1 MSRSSSSLLKNS
13 FLYLIATI
21 SIRATSFCY
30 YLLFAF
36 SITGRI
42 RICVYGFCC
51 IYFFNMVMQF
61 SMHACISRFFFDCED
76 EESVKRLYSTI
87 VLFISI
93 NSVII
98 FTLLWCFNEQLA
110 VLINLPT
117 VYFKLALIISFFGV
131 FYNAILALLYVKQNA
146 KKVSV
151 TSICVGVFQ
160 IFIQLLLVVNLE
172 NKAMA
177 LVGTLFL
184 NSILTFIIF
193 LFYSKP
199 FLL

>member
-1 MSRSSSSLLKNS
+1 
-13 FLYLIATI
+13 
-21 SIRATSFCY
+21 
-30 YLLFAF
+30 
-36 SITGRI
+36 
-42 RICVYGFCC
+42 
-51 IYFFNMVMQF
+51 
-61 SMHACISRFFFDCED
+61 MHACISRFFFDCED

-117 VYFKLALIISFFGV
+117 VYFKLALIISFLVYFIML
-131 FYNAILALLYVKQNA
+131 FWLYYMLNKMQ

-160 IFIQLLLVVNLE
+160 IF
-172 NKAMA
+172 
-177 LVGTLFL
+177 
-184 NSILTFIIF
+184 
-193 LFYSKP
+193 YSTVISCKSGK
-199 FLL
+199 

>member
-21 SIRATSFCY
+21 SIRATSF
-30 YLLFAF
+30 LLLPFY
-36 SITGRI
+36 SHLVSPEEYGY
-42 RICVYGFCC
+42 VYMVSAVST
-51 IYFFNMVMQF
+51 FFNMVMQF

-117 VYFKLALIISFFGV
+117 VYFK
-131 FYNAILALLYVKQNA
+131 
-146 KKVSV
+146 
-151 TSICVGVFQ
+151 
-160 IFIQLLLVVNLE
+160 
-172 NKAMA
+172 
-177 LVGTLFL
+177 
-184 NSILTFIIF
+184 
-193 LFYSKP
+193 
-199 FLL
+199 